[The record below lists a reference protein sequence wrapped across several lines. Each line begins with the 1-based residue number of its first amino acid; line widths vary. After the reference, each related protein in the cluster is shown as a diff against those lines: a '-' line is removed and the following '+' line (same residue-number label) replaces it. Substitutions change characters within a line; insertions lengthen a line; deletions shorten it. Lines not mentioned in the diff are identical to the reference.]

1 MFQRNANR
9 PHTEH
14 QRSTC
19 GRFLRFPLIE
29 VIMSDIQNIE
39 LSKFLPNEIQRVM
52 II

>member
-29 VIMSDIQNIE
+29 VIVSDIQNIG
-39 LSKFLPNEIQRVM
+39 LSKCLPNEIQRVM